1 MSGPTNIEINVEIT
15 FLLVQTGLGM
25 SESSLEKYSR
35 ALTCIETG
43 EEVIVL
49 EPSAAF

>member
-35 ALTCIETG
+35 ALTCTG